1 MVCASCRRKA
11 TRTRQSTEP
20 GVLAMNG
27 AANKLPNVAI
37 VGRPNVGK
45 SALFNR
51 LIGRRIA
58 IVHDQPGITR
68 DRISAVCTR
77 GTQPFVLWDT
87 GGIAGT
93 GESELTAQVRHAV
106 EEAIRESDILLFL
119 VDAKDGL
126 SPIDQEV
133 ARMLRRSHK
142 HVVLVINKIDNE
154 RQENLAADFA
164 SLGFQQSQSISVE
177 HNRGISELLETT
189 SQLLPSPFAATDIK
203 PQIRPRTDSLCRTSH
218 PPRDGFAT
226 ANLKHP
232 IAIAIIGRPNVGKSS
247 LINSIL
253 RSERAI
259 VSELPG
265 TTRDSVDISYERG
278 GRKFLFI
285 DTAGIRRRGKQSSSV
300 EVFSVMRAERS
311 IRRADLCILI
321 VDLIMGVTAQDKRI
335 AGLIQKA
342 GKAAIVVLNK
352 WDLIRP
358 KRREKQTIA
367 QLIDETRNRIFFLD
381 YAPVLVASALT
392 GENTGKLFALVERV
406 RRAAQQRIGTG
417 VLNRSLQTAF
427 AANPPPMI
435 SARRLKLFYA
445 TQTRSGGLPWHA
457 RSPASAGR
465 RRQSAERALAKAPV
479 VEKALQ
485 PPEFVLFVNEPRLL
499 KETYRRYLEAQIRKA
514 QPYPGLPIILTLR
527 PRSENAARAS
537 RLRTKIKR
545 NLKGLR
551 HV

>member
-1 MVCASCRRKA
+1 
-11 TRTRQSTEP
+11 
-20 GVLAMNG
+20 MNG
-27 AANKLPNVAI
+27 AVNNLPNVTI

-51 LIGRRIA
+51 LVGRRIS

-77 GTQPFVLWDT
+77 GTQPFVVWDT
-87 GGIAGT
+87 GGIAGA

-106 EEAIRESDILLFL
+106 QEAIRESNVLLFL

-126 SPIDQEV
+126 SPLDQEL
-133 ARMLRRSHK
+133 ARILRKSHK
-142 HVVLVINKIDNE
+142 PVVLVINKIDNE
-154 RQENLAADFA
+154 RHENLSADFA
-164 SLGFQQSQSISVE
+164 SLGFEQTNSISAE
-177 HNRGISELLETT
+177 HNRGISELLQAID
-189 SQLLPSPFAATDIK
+189 QLLPSPVAAIDIK
-203 PQIRPRTDSLCRTSH
+203 PQTS
-218 PPRDGFAT
+218 
-226 ANLKHP
+226 NLKHL

-265 TTRDSVDISYERG
+265 TTRDSVDISLERG
-278 GRKFLFI
+278 GQQFLFI
-285 DTAGIRRRGKQSSSV
+285 DTAGIRRRGKQSSSA

-311 IRRADLCILI
+311 IRRADLCVLI
-321 VDLIMGVTAQDKRI
+321 VDLTMGVTAQDKRI

-352 WDLIRP
+352 WDLVRP

-367 QLIDETRNRIFFLD
+367 QLVDETRAGIFFLD

-392 GENTGKLFALVERV
+392 GENVQKLFALIENV
-406 RRAAQQRIGTG
+406 RTAAQQRIGTG
-417 VLNRSLQTAF
+417 VLNRLVRAAF

-435 SARRLKLFYA
+435 SGRRLKLFYA
-445 TQTRSGGLPWHA
+445 AQASGKQDRP
-457 RSPASAGR
+457 
-465 RRQSAERALAKAPV
+465 
-479 VEKALQ
+479 LQ

-499 KETYRRYLEAQIRKA
+499 PETYRRYLEARIRKV
-514 QPYPGLPIILTLR
+514 QPYPGLPLILRLR
-527 PRSENAARAS
+527 PRSDNAERVS
-537 RLRTKIKR
+537 RVRTK
-545 NLKGLR
+545 
-551 HV
+551 